1 MAAGAGRGTGPA
13 STELERIRA
22 TVATYF
28 PVYETT
34 VAAQSLLLAVQ
45 IDRTTLEAKFDR
57 LRLELWAQGYVP
69 FLRRLAGEDV
79 VEVVRRPPSRPRGL
93 WVNLVLLAATVA
105 TTVFA
110 GALIWLTYTGGTS
123 LTTADVLLGGL
134 YFALPILAIL
144 GFHELAHYAAARR
157 RGLDA
162 SLPFFIPVPPPLPF
176 GTFGAFVS
184 IRAPFPD
191 RKAQFDVSAAG
202 PLVGFVIALPIALAG
217 LYLSAHAPVVPANV
231 CTPTVLGLNYGEYLF
246 SPSSL
251 LWHLFGLFLP
261 ASLVGAQPLALA
273 GWVGVLV
280 TAINLLPI
288 GALDGGR
295 VFRAVFG
302 ERSRYV
308 SYIGAAAL
316 LGLGLFYTGWLVFAF
331 LILFLGLRNPAP
343 LNDSTTLDAKRYI
356 LAACV
361 IVILV
366 TGFAVVPIQSP
377 TGAIN
382 LAAGPPSDVAPPPGA
397 VIAASVEFA
406 LGNPDLVSHGFLASA
421 EVVGAIV
428 QNGSNTTTLT
438 GSALASWAAA
448 SNWTFVL
455 PNGTHVA
462 AGPGAAVELP
472 ANDYVTLP
480 SGAQTTL
487 GLDFSSPNEAV
498 TVTVQF
504 AVAELCPP
512 STGGHASVQVALAFA

>member
-1 MAAGAGRGTGPA
+1 MSAGAGRGTAPPP
-13 STELERIRA
+13 TELERIRTA
-22 TVATYF
+22 VAAYF
-28 PVYETT
+28 PVYDTT
-34 VAAQSLLLAVQ
+34 VAAQSLLLAVS
-45 IDRTTLEAKFDR
+45 IDRSTLESKFDR
-57 LRLELWAQGYVP
+57 LRLELWKQGYVP
-69 FLRRLAGEDV
+69 FLRRLSGEDV
-79 VEVVRRPPSRPRGL
+79 IEVVRRPPARPRGL
-93 WVNLVLLAATVA
+93 WVNLVLLAATIS

-110 GALIWLTYTGGTS
+110 GALIWLTYSGGTS
-123 LTTADVLLGGL
+123 ITVDDVLFGGL

-217 LYLSAHAPVVPANV
+217 LYLSAHAPVLPANV

-246 SPSSL
+246 SPSSI

-261 ASLVGAQPLALA
+261 ASLVGAHPLALA

-308 SYIGAAAL
+308 SYVGAAAL

-331 LILFLGLRNPAP
+331 LILILGLRNPAP
-343 LNDSTTLDAKRYI
+343 LNDATTLDAKRYV

-361 IVILV
+361 VAILI
-366 TGFAVVPIQSP
+366 TGFAVVPVQAP

-382 LAAGPPSDVAPPPGA
+382 LSASNPAYPAPPPGA
-397 VIAASVEFA
+397 QIAANIEFA
-406 LGNPDLVSHGFLASA
+406 LGNPDLVSHGFVA
-421 EVVGAIV
+421 EATVVGV
-428 QNGSNTTTLT
+428 VVTNGSTTENLT
-438 GSALASWAAA
+438 GPQLAAWAAET
-448 SNWTFVL
+448 NWTFVL
-455 PNGTHVA
+455 PNGTEVPV
-462 AGPGAAVELP
+462 GPGASVGLP
-472 ANDYVTLP
+472 AEDYVTLV
-480 SGAQTTL
+480 SGAVTTI
-487 GLDFSSPNEAV
+487 GLDLSSPRAADGLTIDFSV
-498 TVTVQF
+498 S
-504 AVAELCPP
+504 ELCPP
-512 STGGHASVQVALAFA
+512 STGGHASEAVTMAFS